1 MKKIFIDFICAN
13 PVQSASICVKN
24 LLESLF
30 SISKQAL
37 RNLTNLFYRMKLF
50 TELYTELEQTN
61 KTNEKVEA
69 LRFYFERAD
78 ARDAA
83 WALYFLSGRKPR
95 QIVPSKKLREWAIEI
110 SEIPEWLYEESRDT
124 VGDGAET
131 IALLL
136 PYNSS
141 TNDTP
146 LYVLVE
152 KRLLPLRGAD
162 EAIQYEEV
170 LSSWQSMDY
179 SQRLVYNKLIS
190 GSFRV
195 GVSQLLVIR
204 ALSQINDVPT
214 DIIAQRLMGDWQ
226 PTAEFYEKVVSAEMD
241 ADEKPIARPFP
252 FHLAHQIDFPLEKLG
267 EIKDWQAEWKW
278 DGIRVQVIKRENQ
291 VFLWSRGEDLITGR
305 FPEIAEAAAFLPNGT
320 ILDGEILPWREDS
333 VLPFT
338 ELQRRIGRKNVSAKM
353 MAEVPVI
360 VQVYDVLEFENE
372 DIRVEEF
379 EKRRKILKKVIKN
392 LADRAKEIF
401 RITDSVTAKSW
412 EQLIEKREAS
422 RSLKVEGLML
432 KKLDSPYRVGR
443 HRGDWW
449 KWKIDPF
456 TIDAVLLYAQKGS
469 GKRANLFTDYTFA
482 VWKDSELVPFAKAY
496 SGLTDK
502 EIRRVDKFV
511 RENTKETFGPV
522 RSVAPKLVFELAFE
536 AIQKSSRHKSGVAV
550 RFPRI
555 LRWRDDKTI
564 EEADSL
570 DAIHRLLESYE
581 DAGKK

>member
-1 MKKIFIDFICAN
+1 
-13 PVQSASICVKN
+13 
-24 LLESLF
+24 
-30 SISKQAL
+30 
-37 RNLTNLFYRMKLF
+37 MKLF

-61 KTNEKVEA
+61 KTNEKVET
-69 LRFYFERAD
+69 LKFYFERAD

-110 SEIPEWLYEESRDT
+110 SQIPEWLYEESRDT

-136 PYNSS
+136 PNNSS
-141 TNDTP
+141 TDDTP
-146 LYVLVE
+146 LHVLVE
-152 KRLLPLRGAD
+152 KRLLSLRGAD
-162 EAIQYEEV
+162 EVIQYEEV
-170 LSSWQSMDY
+170 LSSWQAMDY

-214 DIIAQRLMGDWQ
+214 DIIAHRLMGDWQ
-226 PTAEFYEKVVSAEMD
+226 PTAEFYEKVVSSEMD

-252 FHLAHQIDFPLEKLG
+252 FHLSHQIDFPLEKLG
-267 EIKDWQAEWKW
+267 EIKDWQVEWKW
-278 DGIRVQVIKRENQ
+278 DGVRVQIIKRENQ
-291 VFLWSRGEDLITGR
+291 VFLWSRGEDLITER
-305 FPEIAEAAAFLPNGT
+305 FPEIAETAGFLPNGT
-320 ILDGEILPWREDS
+320 VLDGEILPWRGGF
-333 VLPFT
+333 VQPFT
-338 ELQRRIGRKNVSAKM
+338 ELQRRIGRKNVSAKLL
-353 MAEVPVI
+353 AEVPVI
-360 VQVYDVLEFENE
+360 VQVYDLLEFENE
-372 DIRVEEF
+372 DIRAEEF
-379 EKRRKILKKVIKN
+379 EKRRNTLEQIITNLNEEAKK
-392 LADRAKEIF
+392 IF
-401 RITDSVTAKSW
+401 RITDSVKAETWKQLTAK
-412 EQLIEKREAS
+412 RENS

-432 KKLDSPYRVGR
+432 KNLDSPYRVGR

-482 VWKDSELVPFAKAY
+482 VWKDGELVPFAKAY

-502 EIRRVDKFV
+502 EIRQVDKFV

-555 LRWRDDKTI
+555 LRWRDDKKI

-570 DAIHRLLESYE
+570 ETIHALLESYE
-581 DAGKK
+581 AEGKK